1 MRRGRAWF
9 GALHCIRYTPSHM
22 PSLVPTLDAAPP
34 VLLVAIGGG
43 AGSAL
48 RYLVGRWTV
57 ANMGPD
63 LPFGTWAVN
72 ILGGLAMGLLAGWL
86 SRVDDGG
93 DGVRLLFGV
102 GVLGGFTTF
111 SAFSLEVFA
120 MITRGE
126 IGLAGAYAVS
136 SVAGATLA
144 VFTGVYLAR
153 AL

>member
-1 MRRGRAWF
+1 
-9 GALHCIRYTPSHM
+9 M
-22 PSLVPTLDAAPP
+22 PAIVPTLAAAPP
-34 VLLVAIGGG
+34 LLLVAVGG
-43 AGSAL
+43 AAGACL
-48 RYLVGRWTV
+48 RYLTGQWTF
-57 ANMGPD
+57 ANLGPD

-86 SRVDDGG
+86 GRSDQSGEG
-93 DGVRLLFGV
+93 LRLLLGV

-120 MITRGE
+120 MITRGD

-144 VFTGVYLAR
+144 VFTGVWLAR
-153 AL
+153 GL